1 MTFGSRISTIRKQ
14 KKISQ
19 SQLGKLANISG
30 DIVGKYERDEMK
42 PSIDTATKLAKALDV
57 SLDYLVGN
65 AELQVFDKGLLKRI
79 EDLTNLPESDR
90 NGILFALDGLLR
102 DAKARMAY
110 Q

>member
-1 MTFGSRISTIRKQ
+1 MTFGSRVTTMRKG

-19 SQLGKLANISG
+19 SELGKIAGISG

-42 PSIDTATKLAKALDV
+42 PSIETATKLAAALDV

-65 AELQVFDKGLLKRI
+65 GDLQVFDKGLLKRI
-79 EDLTNLPESDR
+79 EDLSAVPDDDR
-90 NGILFALDGLLR
+90 KGILFALDGLLR
-102 DAKARMAY
+102 DAKARVAY